1 MEVLTKDNLK
11 IIILMERVYILGEIK
26 DNILATGKII
36 KWMDMGYLPGLMG
49 ESIKEII
56 KMIKRMDMVYSNGP
70 MAKSIKV
77 IGLMGNKMVKG
88 NFIMI
93 RLKHGENVLFKMEE
107 ESDGLMNN

>member
-1 MEVLTKDNLK
+1 MEKG
-11 IIILMERVYILGEIK
+11 YIPGVIK
-26 DNILATGKII
+26 DNILAIGKII
-36 KWMDMGYLPGLMG
+36 KWMDMACSRGQM
-49 ESIKEII
+49 EENIKAII

-93 RLKHGENVLFKMEE
+93 RLKRGENVLFKMEE